1 MPCAGGRGA
10 GVPYAVPIIH
20 NPPALRIFLAQ
31 NGITQHYEHL
41 TRIILLFQF
50 FEQIYS
56 NNSNVQFFAVF
67 LALLR
72 AYLFFVVNSSQKC
85 NCALKRLKTSKKKEL
100 CFEISA
106 TKKGLCPLFTLLL
119 LCYMRVLVQVL
130 LLQARYSSD
139 TLAHICT
146 KFLRLFSLFDF
157 LIASIEL
164 FLFHPLHYI
173 LQLPSQ

>member
-1 MPCAGGRGA
+1 MTL
-10 GVPYAVPIIH
+10 H
-20 NPPALRIFLAQ
+20 NITNTLR
-31 NGITQHYEHL
+31 T
-41 TRIILLFQF
+41 LFYCFNF

-67 LALLR
+67 LVLLVV
-72 AYLFFVVNSSQKC
+72 YLFFVVNSSQKY
-85 NCALKRLKTSKKKEL
+85 NCALKRLKTGKKTL

-106 TKKGLCPLFTLLL
+106 TKKGLCPLFTLLS

-130 LLQARYSSD
+130 LLQARYNSD

-146 KFLRLFSLFDF
+146 KFLCLFSLFDF
-157 LIASIEL
+157 LITSIEL
-164 FLFHPLHYI
+164 FLFHPLRYI